1 MFITATAPNPLVLY
15 FLSPPEIKSTP
26 NASAFAK
33 DKLKELGKMKN
44 SEKIML
50 SVFVL
55 LLLLWAGALGL
66 FFGISLDATS
76 VALLGL
82 SLVLISGV
90 LTFGEVLAEKAAWNT
105 LVWFSALVMMATL
118 LGKLGVT
125 QFLAEALGEFASAMG
140 LGEIS
145 IMIFL
150 SLAFFIY
157 TLFLCFHYSSYIC
170 NVFFVFYSAACLRST
185 TTFLCFYYDSF
196 R

>member
-15 FLSPPEIKSTP
+15 FLSPLEIKSTP
-26 NASAFAK
+26 NASTFAK
-33 DKLKELGKMKN
+33 DKLKELVKMKN
-44 SEKIML
+44 SEKIIL
-50 SVFVL
+50 SVFL
-55 LLLLWAGALGL
+55 SRFYFYGLELWAC

-125 QFLAEALGEFASAMG
+125 QFLAEA
-140 LGEIS
+140 
-145 IMIFL
+145 
-150 SLAFFIY
+150 
-157 TLFLCFHYSSYIC
+157 
-170 NVFFVFYSAACLRST
+170 
-185 TTFLCFYYDSF
+185 
-196 R
+196 

>member
-1 MFITATAPNPLVLY
+1 MFLPGIAAMFLMPLMLY
-15 FLSPPEIKSTP
+15 FLSPLEIKSTP
-26 NASAFAK
+26 NASTFAK
-33 DKLKELGKMKN
+33 DKLKELVKMKN

-50 SVFVL
+50 SVFIS

-157 TLFLCFHYSSYIC
+157 TLFLCFYYSSYIS
-170 NVFFVFYSAACLRST
+170 NVFC
-185 TTFLCFYYDSF
+185 FL
-196 R
+196 